1 MKTDTQLQRD
11 VMDELEFEPSVDASN
26 INLRQRHTW
35 GGLLLVMRTGG
46 TNRRCHRRVRG
57 TEL

>member
-35 GGLLLVMRTGG
+35 GGLLLAIRTGG
-46 TNRRCHRRVRG
+46 TNRPCH
-57 TEL
+57 